1 MKRHRIEQIYI
12 YLLGVWWFK
21 PRTEDPKSRLRFLIF
36 MANVKFMV
44 NYILNCSQIWQIRN
58 FVLKNWTNI
67 TITFEFMV
75 WYWGI
80 VIKSLLWVEHVL
92 QCSFNQNSS
101 LLKIWRKEPKVTE
114 PWNLSNRIEPSR
126 SCRTI
131 TPLLATSLYIRLYIF
146 YDHRVTVL
154 IIDNSFIIPKS
165 WLQTIKCVLLS
176 LIIL

>member
-12 YLLGVWWFK
+12 FLPGVWWFE
-21 PRTEDPKSRLRFLIF
+21 PRTEDPKSRLRFFIF

-126 SCRTI
+126 IVFLSNHH
-131 TPLLATSLYIRLYIF
+131 TPTSYKFIYKIVHLLWPSSHCFDY
-146 YDHRVTVL
+146 
-154 IIDNSFIIPKS
+154 
-165 WLQTIKCVLLS
+165 W
-176 LIIL
+176 